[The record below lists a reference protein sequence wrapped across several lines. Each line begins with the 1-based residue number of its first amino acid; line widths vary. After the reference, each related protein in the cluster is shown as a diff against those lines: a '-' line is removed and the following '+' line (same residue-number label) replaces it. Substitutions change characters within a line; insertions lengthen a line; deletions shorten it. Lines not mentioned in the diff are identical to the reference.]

1 VCDGHVTT
9 YHHKV
14 WGAASVRTKVRT
26 LGSRTTH
33 VGPHV
38 PLRHPKGPKKG
49 WRGGGGR
56 LGSTTIGGM
65 EVPSRP
71 RHSEAMAGQWP
82 SGWGESAHRRRCA
95 GRRAD
100 WIRAVWLAC
109 GGIGRKEV
117 WERFLTSRVTFPTAK
132 VVISWLLPL
141 GRRPAHWCVMVML
154 QLIITRCGA
163 QRACA
168 QRSGVWLACGGIGR
182 KEVWERLLTS
192 RVTFPTAKVVIS
204 WLLPLGRRP
213 AHWCVMVML
222 QLIITRCGAQRACA
236 QRSGLLGPEPPMLA
250 LTCL

>member
-1 VCDGHVTT
+1 
-9 YHHKV
+9 V

-71 RHSEAMAGQWP
+71 RHSEATAGQWP

-168 QRSGVWLACGGIGR
+168 QRSG
-182 KEVWERLLTS
+182 
-192 RVTFPTAKVVIS
+192 
-204 WLLPLGRRP
+204 
-213 AHWCVMVML
+213 
-222 QLIITRCGAQRACA
+222 
-236 QRSGLLGPEPPMLA
+236 LLGPEPPMLA